1 MGGNVPCLTFGE
13 SSMPALTGRPIGYQ
27 IVAAYLALNKGASWA
42 ALAATPAKEI
52 FRNSGYAP
60 GP

>member
-1 MGGNVPCLTFGE
+1 LTFGE
-13 SSMPALTGRPIGYQ
+13 SSMPAVTGRPIGHQ